1 MFQWKNFVKVLS
13 CPSLDTFYDI
23 FYRYG
28 IITIR
33 GAGE

>member
-1 MFQWKNFVKVLS
+1 MFQGKNFVKVLS

-23 FYRYG
+23 YRYG